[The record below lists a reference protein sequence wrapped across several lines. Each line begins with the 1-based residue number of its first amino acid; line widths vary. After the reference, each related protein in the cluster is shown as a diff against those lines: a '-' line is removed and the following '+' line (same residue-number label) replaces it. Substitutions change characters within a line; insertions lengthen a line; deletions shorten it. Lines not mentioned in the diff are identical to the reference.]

1 MSAIAEP
8 LIHHGVDDRLARRNA
23 VVLAVAQALAGGNS
37 TVLFATASILGSM
50 LAPDKTL
57 ATLPISVYVVGL
69 WCGTL
74 PIGALT
80 RRYGRRTAYQVG
92 TVCGVLTG
100 LICCVAAL
108 QSSFVLL
115 CVGALF
121 SGLYAAA
128 HQAYRF
134 GAADTA
140 SDAFRPKA
148 ISWVMVGGIFG
159 GVIGPQLVIFTKDL
173 LPPYLF
179 AASFLGQSV
188 LALISAGIL
197 MQYRNA
203 PVAKTA
209 AASAPIGR
217 PLGEILRQPRFVVA
231 VVCGV
236 ASYAVMNFV
245 MTAAPLAMVMC
256 NHSVGDATLGIQW
269 HVIGMYAPSFFT
281 GSLIARFG
289 VERVIGAGLALM
301 FGSAVIGLAG
311 ITVAHF
317 WVALTL
323 LGVGWNFGF
332 IGATA
337 MVTQCHRPHER
348 ATVQSF
354 NDFLVFGSMAVAS
367 FSSGSLLTHFG
378 WDAVNLSILPA
389 IVLAGVLLLFLT
401 IRQPIRTV

>member
-1 MSAIAEP
+1 MSSIAEP
-8 LIHHGVDDRLARRNA
+8 VSGHVADDRLARRNA

-37 TVLFATASILGSM
+37 TVLFATASILGAS
-50 LAPDKTL
+50 LAPDASL

-74 PIGALT
+74 PNGMLT
-80 RRYGRRTAYQVG
+80 RRFGRRTAYQTG
-92 TVCGVLTG
+92 TAWGILTG
-100 LICCVAAL
+100 LICCVATL
-108 QSSFVLL
+108 QGSFTLL
-115 CVGALF
+115 CLGGFF

-148 ISWVMVGGIFG
+148 ISWVLTG
-159 GVIGPQLVIFTKDL
+159 GVFAGLIGPQLVIFTKEL
-173 LPPYLF
+173 WAPYLF
-179 AASFLGQSV
+179 AASFLGQAALAFLSAIV
-188 LALISAGIL
+188 LT
-197 MQYRNA
+197 RFRDA
-203 PVAKTA
+203 PLKVA
-209 AASAPIGR
+209 AAATPPGR
-217 PLGEILRQPRFVVA
+217 PITAILRQPRFLVA

-236 ASYAVMNFV
+236 ASFGIMNFM

-256 NHSVGDATLGIQW
+256 QHSVADAALGIQW
-269 HVIGMYAPSFFT
+269 HVIGMYAPSFIT
-281 GSLIARFG
+281 GSLIVRYG
-289 VERVIGAGLALM
+289 VERVIGVGLVLIFAS
-301 FGSAVIGLAG
+301 GIVGLAG
-311 ITVAHF
+311 ITVGHF

-354 NDFLVFGSMAVAS
+354 NDFLVFGTMAIAS
-367 FSSGSLLTHFG
+367 FSSGSLLAHFG
-378 WDAVNLSILPA
+378 WTAVNLVILPVMV
-389 IVLAGVLLLFLT
+389 IAGGLLLLLA
-401 IRQPIRTV
+401 IREPIRAA